1 MPLAPDGAQR
11 ASLRTGV
18 ATRRGRSAASLALP
32 VLLALSLA
40 LPGPAAGS
48 SDPAPGTVPGE
59 LIVGIAAAA
68 PAPGATTLPIPESV
82 ATSVRP
88 KVVLVVG
95 PVGTYTT
102 RRYIAKA
109 RRLAAIARAEGATV
123 LEVYSPNA
131 TWARVREAAAGAN
144 VLVYLGHGSGY
155 PNPYGPYDP
164 AKQEGLGL
172 NPRDGAGNRATRYYG
187 ASHVAG
193 LGLAP
198 GAAVILNHLC
208 YASGNNEWGR
218 GNPTRAVAM
227 RRVDGFGHG
236 FLRGGAAAVF
246 ADGIGDPA
254 YLLRGL
260 LRGATTPRELFWS
273 AGHATRRHALA
284 FVSKRTP
291 GAGVLMDPYAPGRY
305 YRSVVGSLDTPV
317 SAWGDPATWPGAVAP
332 PTEAVATDAAAP
344 PAEVAP

>member
-18 ATRRGRSAASLALP
+18 ATRRRS
-32 VLLALSLA
+32 ALSLA
-40 LPGPAAGS
+40 LTALVALSLVLPGPVAGS

-59 LIVGIAAAA
+59 LIVGLAAAA
-68 PAPGATTLPIPESV
+68 PGPAVTALPLPDAV
-82 ATSVRP
+82 AAGPRP

-95 PVGTYTT
+95 PVGTWTT
-102 RRYIAKA
+102 RRYVAKA
-109 RRLAAIARAEGATV
+109 RRLAAIARAEGADV
-123 LEVYSPNA
+123 VEIYSPNA

-172 NPRDGAGNRATRYYG
+172 NPRAGAGNGTTRYYG

-198 GAAVILNHLC
+198 GSAVILNHLC

-227 RRVDGFGHG
+227 RRADGFGHG
-236 FLRGGAAAVF
+236 FLRGGASAVF

-254 YLLRGL
+254 HLLRGL
-260 LRGATTPRELFWS
+260 LRGAATPRELFWG

-305 YRSVVGSLDTPV
+305 YRSVVGVLDTPI
-317 SAWGDPATWPGAVAP
+317 SAWGDPAAWPVAEQSATGSV
-332 PTEAVATDAAAP
+332 PTEATP
-344 PAEVAP
+344 